1 MSIEITQAT
10 IPTVP
15 GLPLIGNLLDYRFN
29 RLDLMLRMS
38 RKSGDIAAFHL
49 GSRTVVMLNTSELVH
64 AALVDH
70 ASDFEKTPGFRIHG
84 RPLLGNGLLT
94 SQNDVH
100 TRHRRLVA
108 PPFQHRRIDSSGD
121 ILVRASAQLKHEG

>member
-15 GLPLIGNLLDYRFN
+15 GLPLIGNLLDFRFN

-38 RKSGDIAAFHL
+38 RKSSDIAVFHL

-64 AALVDH
+64 SALVDH
-70 ASDFEKTPGFRIHG
+70 AFDFEKTPGFRIHG
-84 RPLLGNGLLT
+84 RPLLVNGLLT
-94 SQNDVH
+94 SYSEFHKPQ
-100 TRHRRLVA
+100 TK
-108 PPFQHRRIDSSGD
+108 ICDSSF
-121 ILVRASAQLKHEG
+121 QL